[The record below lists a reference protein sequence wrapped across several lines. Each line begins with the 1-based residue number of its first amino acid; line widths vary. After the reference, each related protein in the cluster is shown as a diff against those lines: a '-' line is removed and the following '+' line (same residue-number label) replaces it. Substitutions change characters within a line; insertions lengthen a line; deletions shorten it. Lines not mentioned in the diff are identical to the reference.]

1 MMKWWKKKYTSML
14 HKGKLQA
21 ALNLKRGQF
30 NTFDDSFSDQLH
42 AYRHALETL
51 HTRYPSST
59 HLEDRLPPDGIG
71 MPPAGARPTME
82 YDRWLVQAAQN
93 NYHTPKIPFGDEFE
107 NHEQAR
113 QWAECIEGIT
123 TIAVDGSQLQPWRDA
138 SIPVALIQVGLF
150 ANPHAQGRPYTK
162 DVRLE
167 VLSPD
172 EIMEESI
179 TENKDPD
186 SYPYSEMQ
194 VTLRRYMLEIETLCN
209 QMEQYGQKRRDDAPS
224 YSPIVFFDG
233 SLVVSFALTMPSPY
247 RERYIASAISLLQTS
262 EQQKVPLIGYID
274 TSYARDMIT
283 MLRRLDTMERQPVLR
298 KTKNIHDALLWQGQL
313 RWGDRTPA
321 MICARGDILEGY
333 GPYREHVAFCYLQTT
348 STRPPARLE
357 FPRWMLDDG
366 ILEPVLDVVRAEVIA
381 GQGYPYAIESA
392 DAVAVITMQDR
403 AEFYG
408 LFQTFMERQGMKF
421 TFSTKSLSKSRRR

>member
-1 MMKWWKKKYTSML
+1 MSML
-14 HKGKLQA
+14 HKGKLQV

-30 NTFDDSFSDQLH
+30 SAYDGSFSDQLH

-51 HTRYPSST
+51 YTRYHSSA
-59 HLEDRLPPDGIG
+59 HLEQRLPPDGSG
-71 MPPAGARPTME
+71 MPPAGARPSME
-82 YDRWLVQAAQN
+82 YDRWLVHTTPN
-93 NYHTPKIPFGDEFE
+93 DYHGPHIPFGREFD
-107 NHEQAR
+107 NHEQAH

-123 TIAVDGSQLQPWRDA
+123 TLAVDGSQLQPWRDA

-150 ANPHAQGRPYTK
+150 ANPHAQGRPYSK

-172 EIMEESI
+172 EIMEES
-179 TENKDPD
+179 TVENKDPD

-194 VTLRRYMLEIETLCN
+194 VTLRRYMLEVETLCS
-209 QMEQYGQKRRDDAPS
+209 QMQHYGQAHRVGDAPH
-224 YSPIVFFDG
+224 SPIVFFDG

-262 EQQKVPLIGYID
+262 EQQRVPLIGYID
-274 TSYARDMIT
+274 TSYARDFVT
-283 MLRRLDTMERQPVLR
+283 MLRRLDAMDPQPVLR
-298 KTKNIHDALLWQGQL
+298 ETKKIHDALLWQGHL

-333 GPYREHVAFCYLQTT
+333 GSYRESVAFCYLQTT

-366 ILEPVLDVVRAEVIA
+366 ILEPILDAVRAEVIA

-392 DAVAVITMQDR
+392 DAVSVITMQDR

-408 LFQTFMERQGMKF
+408 LFQDFIERQGLKF
-421 TFSTKSLSKSRRR
+421 TFSTKSVSKSRRR

>member
-1 MMKWWKKKYTSML
+1 ML

-30 NTFDDSFSDQLH
+30 DAFDDSFSDQLN

-51 HTRYPSST
+51 YTRYPSST
-59 HLEDRLPPDGIG
+59 HLEHRLPPDGIG

-82 YDRWLVQAAQN
+82 YDRWLVHAAQGD
-93 NYHTPKIPFGDEFE
+93 YHSPKILFGSEFE

-113 QWAECIEGIT
+113 QWAECVEGIT

-150 ANPHAQGRPYTK
+150 ANPHTQGRPYTK

-167 VLSPD
+167 VLTPD
-172 EIMEESI
+172 EIMEESL
-179 TENKDPD
+179 TENKNPD

-194 VTLRRYMLEIETLCN
+194 VTLRRYMLEVETLCN
-209 QMEQYGQKRRDDAPS
+209 QMELYGQKRREGDPS
-224 YSPIVFFDG
+224 HSPIVFFDG

-262 EQQKVPLIGYID
+262 EQQRVPLIGYID

-283 MLRRLDTMERQPVLR
+283 MLRRLDAMESRPVLR
-298 KTKNIHDALLWQGQL
+298 ETKNIHDALLWQGHL

-321 MICARGDILEGY
+321 MICARGDILESY
-333 GPYREHVAFCYLQTT
+333 GAYHEHVAFCYLQTT

-408 LFQTFMERQGMKF
+408 LFQNFMERQGLKF
-421 TFSTKSLSKSRRR
+421 TFSTKSVSKSRRR

>member
-1 MMKWWKKKYTSML
+1 ML

-30 NTFDDSFSDQLH
+30 DAFDDSFSDQLN

-51 HTRYPSST
+51 YTRYPSSA
-59 HLEDRLPPDGIG
+59 HLEHRLPPDGKG
-71 MPPAGARPTME
+71 MPSAGARPTME
-82 YDRWLVQAAQN
+82 YDRWLVHAAQSD
-93 NYHTPKIPFGDEFE
+93 YHSPKILFGSEFE

-113 QWAECIEGIT
+113 QWAECVEGIT

-150 ANPHAQGRPYTK
+150 ANPHTQGRPYTK

-172 EIMEESI
+172 EIMEESL
-179 TENKDPD
+179 TENKNPD
-186 SYPYSEMQ
+186 SYPYSEML

-209 QMEQYGQKRRDDAPS
+209 QMEQYGQKRRGGDPS
-224 YSPIVFFDG
+224 HSPIVFFDG

-262 EQQKVPLIGYID
+262 EQQRVPLIGYID

-283 MLRRLDTMERQPVLR
+283 MLRRLDAMESQPVLR
-298 KTKNIHDALLWQGQL
+298 ETKNIHDALLWQGQL

-321 MICARGDILEGY
+321 MICARGDILESY
-333 GPYREHVAFCYLQTT
+333 GPYREHVAFCYVQTT

-408 LFQTFMERQGMKF
+408 LFQNFMERQGLKF
-421 TFSTKSLSKSRRR
+421 TFSTKSMSKSRRR

>member
-1 MMKWWKKKYTSML
+1 ML

-30 NTFDDSFSDQLH
+30 NAFDDSFSDQLN

-51 HTRYPSST
+51 DTRYPSST
-59 HLEDRLPPDGIG
+59 HLEHRLPPERIG
-71 MPPAGARPTME
+71 MPSAGARPTIE
-82 YDRWLVQAAQN
+82 YDRWLVHAAQSD
-93 NYHTPKIPFGDEFE
+93 YHSPKIPFGSEFE

-150 ANPHAQGRPYTK
+150 ANPHTQGSPYTK
-162 DVRLE
+162 DVLLE

-172 EIMEESI
+172 EIMEESL

-194 VTLRRYMLEIETLCN
+194 VTLRRYMLEVETLCN
-209 QMEQYGQKRRDDAPS
+209 QMEQYGQKRRDGDPTH
-224 YSPIVFFDG
+224 SPIVFFDG

-262 EQQKVPLIGYID
+262 EQQRVPLIGYID
-274 TSYARDMIT
+274 TSYARDIIT
-283 MLRRLDTMERQPVLR
+283 MLRRLDMMERQPVLHE
-298 KTKNIHDALLWQGQL
+298 TKNIHDALLWQGQL

-333 GPYREHVAFCYLQTT
+333 GPYREQIAFCYLQTT
-348 STRPPARLE
+348 SMRPPVRLE

-408 LFQTFMERQGMKF
+408 IFQDFMERQGLKF
-421 TFSTKSLSKSRRR
+421 TFSTKSVSKSRRR

>member
-1 MMKWWKKKYTSML
+1 ML

-30 NTFDDSFSDQLH
+30 NAFDDSFSDQLN

-51 HTRYPSST
+51 YTRYPSST
-59 HLEDRLPPDGIG
+59 HLEYRLPPGKIG
-71 MPPAGARPTME
+71 MPSAGARPTME
-82 YDRWLVQAAQN
+82 YDRWLAHAAHSD
-93 NYHTPKIPFGDEFE
+93 YHCPKISFGREFE

-162 DVRLE
+162 DVLLE

-172 EIMEESI
+172 EIMEESLA
-179 TENKDPD
+179 ENKDPD

-194 VTLRRYMLEIETLCN
+194 VTLRRYILEVETLCN
-209 QMEQYGQKRRDDAPS
+209 QMGQYGQKRREGDPS
-224 YSPIVFFDG
+224 HSPIVFFDG

-262 EQQKVPLIGYID
+262 EQQRVPLIGYID
-274 TSYARDMIT
+274 TSYARDIIT
-283 MLRRLDTMERQPVLR
+283 MLRRLDMMERQPVLHE
-298 KTKNIHDALLWQGQL
+298 TKNIHDALLWQGQL

-333 GPYREHVAFCYLQTT
+333 GPYREQVAFCYFQTT
-348 STRPPARLE
+348 STRPPVRLE

-408 LFQTFMERQGMKF
+408 VFQDFMERQGLKF
-421 TFSTKSLSKSRRR
+421 TFSTKSVSKGRRR

>member
-1 MMKWWKKKYTSML
+1 ML

-30 NTFDDSFSDQLH
+30 NAFDDSFSDQLN

-51 HTRYPSST
+51 YTRYPSST
-59 HLEDRLPPDGIG
+59 HLEYRLPPGKIG
-71 MPPAGARPTME
+71 MPSAGARPTME
-82 YDRWLVQAAQN
+82 YDRWLAHAAHSD
-93 NYHTPKIPFGDEFE
+93 YHCPKISFGREFE

-162 DVRLE
+162 DVLLE

-172 EIMEESI
+172 EIMEESLA
-179 TENKDPD
+179 ENKDPD

-194 VTLRRYMLEIETLCN
+194 VTLRRYILEVETLCN
-209 QMEQYGQKRRDDAPS
+209 QMGQYGQKRREGDPS
-224 YSPIVFFDG
+224 HSPTVMSDG

-262 EQQKVPLIGYID
+262 EQQRVPLIGYID
-274 TSYARDMIT
+274 TSYARDIIT
-283 MLRRLDTMERQPVLR
+283 MLRRLDMMERQPVLHE
-298 KTKNIHDALLWQGQL
+298 TKNIHDALLWQGQL

-333 GPYREHVAFCYLQTT
+333 GPYREQVAFCYFQTT
-348 STRPPARLE
+348 STRPPVRLE

-408 LFQTFMERQGMKF
+408 VFQDFMERQGLKF
-421 TFSTKSLSKSRRR
+421 TFSTKSVSKGRRR